1 MGRARAVALA
11 SALGA
16 LLAGCATAQIRE
28 SRVVTGQVTD
38 ASGRPV
44 AKTPVVIV
52 ARSLELVT
60 TRMQYEERGRRE
72 LKASTDTQGRYRME
86 LVPESLGN
94 NFFLFF
100 YDKTGFDR
108 VKYRRPEPVDITP
121 RLKSDRMVAV
131 NQILQFQVTWPEV
144 ERQIAFYG
152 PDSDKGHI
160 LLRHG
165 LPEKRETSG
174 ERDPASEAWWYY
186 SDGVSYYFTADK
198 LTRTQEFTPIL
209 GATPKN

>member
-1 MGRARAVALA
+1 MGRTRAVALA
-11 SALGA
+11 SALGV

-44 AKTPVVIV
+44 AKTPVIIV

-152 PDSDKGHI
+152 PDSDKSQI

-174 ERDPASEAWWYY
+174 ESGPGSEAWWYY